1 VLCLSRTEGVGVWKY
16 WCWGSMFHEC
26 RCRALRAG
34 AYLGP
39 CAGPRLPCPL
49 SPVPHKRRMESLS
62 SVALSLAGDRGRG
75 RGRGLTGLGLSRLPP
90 SHTVSC
96 QSHTAG
102 KPPISFLLSIG
113 GLVALLNPALV
124 WSALPLL
131 SLAPLPPY
139 YSTSTTSTTSTIWPG
154 PLNGR

>member
-1 VLCLSRTEGVGVWKY
+1 VWVCGNIGVGGP
-16 WCWGSMFHEC
+16 CSMS
-26 RCRALRAG
+26 AGAGPLRAG

>member
-1 VLCLSRTEGVGVWKY
+1 MGVWKY

-26 RCRALRAG
+26 RRRALEGGSLSWPMCRPAPS
-34 AYLGP
+34 LSP
-39 CAGPRLPCPL
+39 VPCPL

-62 SVALSLAGDRGRG
+62 SVALSLAGDSGRG

-102 KPPISFLLSIG
+102 KPLISFLLSIG

-124 WSALPLL
+124 CSGLVCSSSPL
-131 SLAPLPPY
+131 SC
-139 YSTSTTSTTSTIWPG
+139 STSPPTTVPPPPPPSG
-154 PLNGR
+154 LAPLNGR

>member
-1 VLCLSRTEGVGVWKY
+1 MGVWKY

-26 RCRALRAG
+26 RRRALEGGSLSWPMCRPA
-34 AYLGP
+34 P
-39 CAGPRLPCPL
+39 SL
-49 SPVPHKRRMESLS
+49 SPVPCSPQKENGKLVVSR
-62 SVALSLAGDRGRG
+62 AYCSLAGDRGRGRG